1 MGNGQNQHRG
11 LLAVLLTMLA
21 ALGPISTDL
30 YLPALPSIEKAFET
44 DVATVQLTLSVY
56 MVAFAVCQLFY
67 GAMSDRFGRKPVL
80 AFGVTVYFVASVAC
94 ALATS
99 IEGLVAARFCQALGG
114 CCGVVVGR
122 AVVRDVFGRKKSAKI
137 LSYMGTAMALA
148 PALGPVIGGYLTVA
162 FGWVASFWVLSG
174 FGGACLLGVL
184 FVLRESN
191 ADPDHTALRPR
202 QMAANFAQLI
212 KHRSFF
218 GFLLVSAFSYGGL
231 FAYISGSSF
240 VFIQVIGLSADQY
253 GYCFAAIVI
262 GYMVGTQIGG
272 RTVHRHGERR
282 LVHRGAIVSAL
293 SGIAMAGFAYIG
305 VLNVAVILL
314 PMVTYMVGMGLV
326 LPNAA
331 AAGIGPFPRMAG
343 AASSLI
349 GFCQYGFA
357 ALVGLA
363 VGHAFNQTQFP
374 MVTMICA
381 MGVGTYLF
389 YRFVVH
395 AAPADA
401 EEAAA

>member
-1 MGNGQNQHRG
+1 MGEGARVP
-11 LLAVLLTMLA
+11 LAVLLTMLA

-30 YLPALPSIEKAFET
+30 YLPALPSIEQAFRA

-67 GAMSDRFGRKPVL
+67 GAMSDRYGRKPVL
-80 AFGVTVYFVASVAC
+80 AFGVAVYFAASVAC

-99 IEGLVAARFCQALGG
+99 IETLVIARFFQALGG

-162 FGWVASFWVLSG
+162 FGWEASFWVLSG
-174 FGGACLLGVL
+174 FGGLCLLGILVI
-184 FVLRESN
+184 LRESN
-191 ADPDHTALRPR
+191 QNPDVTALNPR
-202 QMAANFAQLI
+202 RMAANFRQLLG
-212 KHRSFF
+212 HRIYL
-218 GFLLVSAFSYGGL
+218 GYLLVSAFSYGGL

-240 VFIQVIGLSADQY
+240 VFIQVIGLTADQY
-253 GYCFAAIVI
+253 GYCFAAIVL
-262 GYMVGTQIGG
+262 GYMAGTQIGG
-272 RTVHRHGERR
+272 RSVMRHGERR
-282 LVHRGAIVSAL
+282 LVKWGAIVSAL
-293 SGIAMAGFAYIG
+293 SGVAMAGFAYAG
-305 VLNVAVILL
+305 MLNVAVVLV
-314 PMVTYMVGMGLV
+314 PMVIYMVGMGLV

-331 AAGIGPFPRMAG
+331 AGGIGPFPRMAG

-357 ALVGLA
+357 AIVGLA
-363 VGHAFNQTQFP
+363 VGHGFDKTQFP
-374 MVTMICA
+374 MVTMICV
-381 MGVGTYLF
+381 MGVGTYVF
-389 YRFVVH
+389 YRLIVH
-395 AAPADA
+395 RAPPEA

>member
-1 MGNGQNQHRG
+1 MGETQNQQNV

-30 YLPALPSIEKAFET
+30 YLPALPAIESAFET
-44 DVATVQLTLSVY
+44 TVATVQLTLSVY

-80 AFGVTVYFVASVAC
+80 AFGVAVYFVASVAC
-94 ALATS
+94 ALAIS
-99 IEGLVAARFCQALGG
+99 IEGLVLARFFQALGG

-122 AVVRDVFGRKKSAKI
+122 AVVRDVFGRKKSAKM

-162 FGWVASFWVLSG
+162 FGWEASFWVLSG
-174 FGGACLLGVL
+174 FGGACLLGIL
-184 FVLRESN
+184 FVLKESN
-191 ADPDHTALRPR
+191 SEPDASALQPR
-202 QMAANFAQLI
+202 QMFFNFGQLL
-212 KHRSFF
+212 KHRAFM

-240 VFIQVIGLSADQY
+240 VFIQVIGLTADQY

-262 GYMVGTQIGG
+262 GYMAGTQIGG
-272 RTVHRHGERR
+272 RTVYRFGERR
-282 LVHRGAIVSAL
+282 LVHWGATISAL
-293 SGIAMAGFAYIG
+293 SGIAMAGFAYAG
-305 VLNVAVILL
+305 LLNVAVILV
-314 PMVTYMVGMGLV
+314 PMVIYMVGMGLV

-363 VGHAFNQTQFP
+363 VGHAFDQTQFP

-389 YRFVVH
+389 YRAIVH
-395 AAPADA
+395 HAPADA
-401 EEAAA
+401 EEAPA